1 MTDSIINSL
10 VETKRTVVLKVE
22 SRELKPREAAALLHL
37 SRSGFWKLRSSYR
50 RFGLIALTGRRR
62 GPKFCDRSWNRV
74 PETVE
79 KEVVDLFYQYGVGPD
94 RLVFLLDEKRIK
106 IGRSTIYRILIRKK
120 VLIPRVRGKR
130 RPPKLYSKG
139 FPGEEVQIDGT
150 EPFGKGKGWSLS
162 AVDDYS
168 RYARTRFQ
176 MKNNSRLSAQFL
188 KDLVDDSPFHVKA
201 VRVDNGGEFKKSFVK
216 MAKKLKVRIIR
227 NPPHHPTSN
236 GKVERFHRTLEEECY
251 WRLGSK
257 PDLIE
262 ANYWL
267 SRYLGFY
274 NERRRHQGFG
284 MRRLTPKGKIEYFLN
299 QETYYQE
306 ENVYLTVVQYK
317 ARFDIR
323 NST

>member
-10 VETKRTVVLKVE
+10 VETKRSVILQVKTKEMRVGRALK
-22 SRELKPREAAALLHL
+22 LLSL
-37 SRSGFWKLRSSYR
+37 SRSGFWKLRVSYR
-50 RFGLIALTGRRR
+50 KYGTISLTGRKR
-62 GPKFCDRSWNRV
+62 GPKSCDRVWNRV
-74 PETVE
+74 PEEVE
-79 KEVVDLFYQYGVGPD
+79 KEVVGLYYQYGVGPD
-94 RLVFLLDEKRIK
+94 RIAFLLDERRIK
-106 IGRSTIYRILIRKK
+106 IGRSTIYRILIRRKA
-120 VLIPRVRGKR
+120 LIPRVRGKR
-130 RPPKLYSKG
+130 LPPKLYSKG

-168 RYARTRFQ
+168 RYARARFQ
-176 MKNNSRLSAQFL
+176 MRNNSRLSAQFL
-188 KDLVDDSPFHVKA
+188 KDLVDNSPFHVKA
-201 VRVDNGGEFKKSFVK
+201 VRVDNGGEFKKSFAK

-227 NPPHHPTSN
+227 NPPYHPTSN

-251 WRLGSK
+251 WRLGIKSG
-257 PDLIE
+257 LIE
-262 ANYWL
+262 TNYWL

-317 ARFDIR
+317 I
-323 NST
+323 